1 MKRFTGILLL
11 IFTLVDAN
19 LALSA
24 VDTNGPKLIAKPIPS
39 PPAIAAK
46 SYLLQDIHSG
56 KVIAAKDIDKRME
69 PASLTKMMTS
79 YIVFNEVIAGNLQ
92 LSEMVTVSEKAWK
105 MKGSRMFIEV
115 GKKVSV
121 EDLLKGMIVQSG
133 NDATVALAEHVA
145 GSEDAFVQ
153 LMNQY
158 AEQMGMTHTHFAN
171 STGMPDPNHYTTAR
185 DLAILSK
192 ALILNHPN
200 YYKWYAIKEFS
211 YNNIRQTNRN
221 TLLWQDPSVDGI
233 KTGHTESAGYCLV
246 ASAVKENMRLVS
258 VVMGAKSMKARIRES
273 QKLLN
278 YGFRFYQTDL
288 LFPAGKPIRQVK
300 VWKGTKDQVPL
311 GVKQDVYV
319 TFPRNQKQFVSERY
333 SLPDRIIAPVS
344 RDHFYGMV
352 NIDYNGQPIASA
364 QLVALEEIPEGS
376 WFKLLQDEFWLLFE

>member
-1 MKRFTGILLL
+1 MKRYSGILLL
-11 IFTLVDAN
+11 IYALFDAN

-24 VDTNGPKLIAKPIPS
+24 VDSGPKLIAKPIPS
-39 PPAIAAK
+39 PPAIAAR
-46 SYLLQDIHSG
+46 SYLLQDIRSG
-56 KVIAAKDIDKRME
+56 KIIAAKDIDKRME

-79 YIVFNEVIAGNLQ
+79 YIVFNEVIAGNLE

-158 AEQMGMTHTHFAN
+158 AQQMGMTHTHFAN

-200 YYKWYAIKEFS
+200 YYKWYAIKEFT

-246 ASAVKENMRLVS
+246 ASA
-258 VVMGAKSMKARIRES
+258 
-273 QKLLN
+273 
-278 YGFRFYQTDL
+278 
-288 LFPAGKPIRQVK
+288 
-300 VWKGTKDQVPL
+300 
-311 GVKQDVYV
+311 
-319 TFPRNQKQFVSERY
+319 
-333 SLPDRIIAPVS
+333 
-344 RDHFYGMV
+344 
-352 NIDYNGQPIASA
+352 
-364 QLVALEEIPEGS
+364 
-376 WFKLLQDEFWLLFE
+376 